1 MDRTRLLCIDIS
13 QETSFIKLN
22 SYNGMMHCLRGN
34 RLLSEYTS
42 GAYYLPQEVHF
53 SGKFI
58 GKEQSNKNL
67 QKKKLFKEKVFD
79 ELSTDEDMLGE
90 KLSSDELDKKN
101 LFMEKLLKD
110 KNIEYDFSNDELLK
124 GEKLTKKIKSNMKEK
139 NKSNISLESY
149 ISASTYPLFKDE
161 STEHWQENCNLRNEE
176 EDNHRNYN
184 WKSSV
189 DSNLDK
195 TEHSQ
200 SFYDSN
206 EELNLRNNGYK
217 GIDFEDILKNNN
229 VRNSV
234 NFKFRNLKGEEKIYN
249 IKRNSAKVK
258 FIYYLPF
265 APFIIMLVVGLIGI
279 AAGSTFGTPLF
290 GVSFSLLPVIFY
302 AMKSNRKNFD
312 KVFGKKKKKKKNAKV
327 SKKTEI
333 KNKLKQ
339 MNYDIY

>member
-1 MDRTRLLCIDIS
+1 MNRNNDIS
-13 QETSFIKLN
+13 QETNFIKLN
-22 SYNGMMHCLRGN
+22 SYNGMMYCSRGN
-34 RLLSEYTS
+34 RLLSEYKS
-42 GAYYLPQEVHF
+42 GAYYLPQEVYF

-58 GKEQSNKNL
+58 GKEQSNKDL
-67 QKKKLFKEKVFD
+67 QKKKLFKGEEVFD
-79 ELSTDEDMLGE
+79 ELSIDEDMLGE
-90 KLSSDELDKKN
+90 ELSSDELNKKN

-110 KNIEYDFSNDELLK
+110 KNIEYNFSNDELLK
-124 GEKLTKKIKSNMKEK
+124 GEKFAKKIINNMKEK

-149 ISASTYPLFKDE
+149 IPASTYPLFKDE
-161 STEHWQENCNLRNEE
+161 YTKYWQENCNLRNEGS
-176 EDNHRNYN
+176 NHRNN
-184 WKSSV
+184 HWKSSV

-195 TEHSQ
+195 TQHSQ

-217 GIDFEDILKNNN
+217 GIDFEDILKINNA
-229 VRNSV
+229 RNSV

-265 APFIIMLVVGLIGI
+265 APFIIMLIVGLIGV
-279 AAGSTFGTPLF
+279 AAGSAFGLPII

-302 AMKSNRKNFD
+302 AMKSNRKNFY
-312 KVFGKKKKKKKNAKV
+312 KVFGKKEKKKKNAKV

-339 MNYDIY
+339 MNIDIY